1 MHYFIALVGIFFFAT
16 VAQADLNVKTYVELL
31 QGSKTEKAIVK
42 NYVGGVGK
50 GYLWAN
56 TILSQNKQAVLFCY
70 DGDYS
75 TEDFNNIA
83 INAVNVIINHPKYDE
98 TDDTSVEMLLLYKLQ
113 ELHPCIKKGKK
124 K

>member
-1 MHYFIALVGIFFFAT
+1 MHYFITLFGIFFFAT

-31 QGSKTEKAIVK
+31 QGSETEKAIVE

-56 TILSQNKQAVLFCY
+56 TILYQNKQAELFCY
-70 DGDYS
+70 DGEYS

-83 INAVNVIINHPKYDE
+83 IEAVNVIVKHPKYDE

-113 ELHPCIKKGKK
+113 ELHPCAKKGKK

>member
-1 MHYFIALVGIFFFAT
+1 MRRFIAILALTLVST
-16 VAQADLNVKTYVELL
+16 VVEADLNVKTYAELL
-31 QGSKTEKAIVK
+31 QSGETEKAIVE

-56 TILSQNKQAVLFCY
+56 TVLKKKKEVELFCY

-75 TEDFNNIA
+75 IEDFNNIA
-83 INAVNVIINHPKYDE
+83 REAVNVIISHPKYDE

-113 ELHPCIKKGKK
+113 ELHPCTKKVKK

>member
-1 MHYFIALVGIFFFAT
+1 MRYFITLLGIFFFAT
-16 VAQADLNVKTYVELL
+16 AAQSDLNVKTYVELL
-31 QGSKTEKAIVK
+31 QGNETEKAIVE

-56 TILSQNKQAVLFCY
+56 TILSQNKQAELFCY
-70 DGDYS
+70 NGDYS
-75 TEDFNNIA
+75 TEDFNNMA
-83 INAVNVIINHPKYDE
+83 INSVNVIINHPKYDE

-113 ELHPCIKKGKK
+113 ELHPCITKGKK